1 MIDDWEN
8 ADIDVVADK
17 IAKNL
22 KGVAGMHD
30 DEEDKLDDA
39 EMEELIKT
47 AKAKHVAVKK
57 SAKEE
62 EKQGGGDTL
71 FTRAA
76 HDDHDAIAKRQEKI
90 KAL

>member
-1 MIDDWEN
+1 
-8 ADIDVVADK
+8 VAEK

-22 KGVAGMHD
+22 KGGVVGLHD
-30 DEEDKLDDA
+30 DEEDKVDDA

-47 AKAKHVAVKK
+47 AKAKHVTSKK
-57 SAKEE
+57 SGKEE

-71 FTRAA
+71 FSRAQ
-76 HDDHDAIAKRQEKI
+76 HDDQDAIAKRQEKI